1 MKDTLLLPAAEV
13 RGSPSSGGP
22 STGALPPELL
32 HQSVR
37 RLRVLALLYSF
48 IFFMAAFFPRLL
60 FADTRAQLFSAPV
73 NWVPSAVSIAV
84 GAALAA
90 LTFVRELPPARLL
103 NIGLMFEIVSCYG
116 IALAE
121 FLDSPMLQMATGHE
135 WHGLSWVAAWV
146 PLFTVVIP
154 TRPRKAAI
162 VTLASVSAVPV
173 VIGSLIASEHTAF
186 RPDAATF
193 FLNIILP
200 YLLITVMAYVGARVV
215 YTLGRAITEA
225 RKLGSYELVERLGEG
240 GMGEVWR
247 ARHRLLARPAAIKLI
262 RATAESAGPSPD
274 AIGRFKREAHVTAS
288 LSSPH
293 TVQLFDF
300 GIADDGTFY
309 YVMELL
315 NGLDLETLVQR
326 HGPLPPERAIYLLRQ
341 ACQSLAEAESRGL
354 VHRDIKPA
362 NLFVCRLGVEYDFV
376 KVLDFG
382 IAKMTEGGK
391 ETGVLNL
398 TRDNIVRGTP
408 SYIAPEQALGATP
421 IDSRADIYSL
431 GCVGY
436 FLLTGEPVFSGETPL
451 AIAVHH
457 VQTPPVAPS
466 SRSELP
472 IPPML
477 DRVIL
482 ACLAKEPGDR
492 PQSAGELSRQLGE
505 IVGCDPWTVERARA
519 WWEMHQPAKQHTDG
533 MLTASKT
540 AARRPS

>member
-1 MKDTLLLPAAEV
+1 MNETLLIRPE
-13 RGSPSSGGP
+13 RSSPH
-22 STGALPPELL
+22 TTALPPELL
-32 HQSVR
+32 RQSVR

-48 IFFMAAFFPRLL
+48 TFFMAAFFPRLL
-60 FADTRAQLFSAPV
+60 FADTRAQLFGAPV
-73 NWVPSAVSIAV
+73 NWVPGAVSIVVGLAV
-84 GAALAA
+84 AA
-90 LTFVRELPPARLL
+90 LTMVRQLPPARLL
-103 NIGLMFEIVSCYG
+103 NIGLVFEIVSCYG

-121 FLDSPMLQMATGHE
+121 YLDSPVLQQAQML
-135 WHGLSWVAAWV
+135 GLSWVAAWV

-154 TRPRKAAI
+154 TRPRKAAL
-162 VTLASVSAVPV
+162 VTLASVTAVPV
-173 VIGSLIASEHTAF
+173 VIGSLVADGQTAF
-186 RPDAATF
+186 RPDATTF
-193 FLNIILP
+193 FLVVVLP
-200 YLLITVMAYVGARVV
+200 YLLITVMAYVGARIV
-215 YTLGRAITEA
+215 YTLGKAITEA
-225 RKLGSYELVERLGEG
+225 RKLGSYELVERLGQG
-240 GMGEVWR
+240 GMGEVWL

-262 RATAESAGPSPD
+262 RATAESGGQPSPE
-274 AIGRFKREAHVTAS
+274 AISRFEREANVTAS

-315 NGLDLETLVQR
+315 NGLDLETLVRR
-326 HGPLPPERAIYLLRQ
+326 HGPLPPERVIYLLRQ

-362 NLFVCRLGVEYDFV
+362 NLFVCRLGVEHDFV

-382 IAKMTEGGK
+382 IAKMTPGGR
-391 ETGVLNL
+391 ETGVLEL
-398 TRDNIVRGTP
+398 TRDNVVRGTP
-408 SYIAPEQALGATP
+408 SYIAPEQALGATL

-457 VQTPPVAPS
+457 VQTPPAPPS

-472 IPPML
+472 IPPAL

-482 ACLAKEPGDR
+482 DCLAKEPADR
-492 PQSAGELSRQLGE
+492 PQSAGELSMRLGE
-505 IVGCDPWTVERARA
+505 IAGLSGWTQLRAST
-519 WWEMHQPAKQHTDG
+519 WWAMHQPADSRPDG
-533 MLTASKT
+533 MLTASE
-540 AARRPS
+540 ASARRPS